1 MQDGFQVVQRVQ
13 NQKQSARISGNSS
26 SSSSITCAWGF
37 PGNKASDDSSI
48 ACAWGFPGNTANDDI
63 SVISA
68 IKLQGSIIHV
78 LFDYGHDNSNND

>member
-1 MQDGFQVVQRVQ
+1 VETASAAAALHVHGVFQVIKRVM
-13 NQKQSARISGNSS
+13 
-26 SSSSITCAWGF
+26 TY
-37 PGNKASDDSSI
+37 
-48 ACAWGFPGNTANDDI
+48 I